1 MSESLRGY
9 LRLGEER
16 YMNNEHE
23 QFISGED
30 EELKRIRQKM
40 LRDLTEKKG
49 MSGTEPSHVTDADF
63 DKIVQENP
71 IALIDFWA
79 SWCGPCKALAPV
91 IEELAKEYV
100 GKIFV
105 GKLNVDENPG
115 TAERFQVYSI
125 PTVVVMKNGKEADRI
140 VGLCARNYIENVL
153 KKHMG

>member
-1 MSESLRGY
+1 MSLCRVILDG
-9 LRLGEER
+9 REER

-40 LRDLTEKKG
+40 LRDLTEKRQS
-49 MSGTEPSHVTDADF
+49 MSGTEPFHVTDADF

-125 PTVVVMKNGKEADRI
+125 PTVIVMKNGKEADRI
-140 VGLCARNYIENVL
+140 VGLYARNYIENVL